1 MIRVAA
7 LYPNKSGTTFNHDYY
22 LSKHVPMVKK
32 RLGVALVGVEI
43 DRGIGTVVP
52 GAPAPYHAIGYMTF
66 KSAEDFQNAM
76 GAHGQELMADIPN
89 YYSGQPEIQVSDVV
103 MS

>member
-32 RLGVALVGVEI
+32 RLGAALVGAEI
-43 DRGIGTVVP
+43 DRGIGTVTP
-52 GAPAPYHAIGYMTF
+52 GAPAPFHAIGYMTF
-66 KSAEDFQNAM
+66 KSAEDFQKVM
-76 GAHGQELMADIPN
+76 GVHGQELMADIPN
-89 YYSGQPEIQVSDVV
+89 YYSGQPEFQISEIVKG
-103 MS
+103 